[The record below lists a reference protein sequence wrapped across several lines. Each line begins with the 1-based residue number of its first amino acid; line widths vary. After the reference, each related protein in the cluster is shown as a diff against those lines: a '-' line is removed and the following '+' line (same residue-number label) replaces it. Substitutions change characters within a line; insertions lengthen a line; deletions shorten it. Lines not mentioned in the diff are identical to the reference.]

1 MNWLQLQVYFE
12 HAFPVGL
19 QYGGGKVIR
28 PGEAL
33 ETAEEKASKEART
46 RQLLAAYKKKV
57 GLNIDPKLKS
67 ECQKVQFILSLLI
80 TSVKHRRKFTIL
92 SLALEVYC
100 IAFFLIDSA
109 LIHRY

>member
-1 MNWLQLQVYFE
+1 MLFNRIQLQVHFE
-12 HAFPVGL
+12 HAFLVGL

-33 ETAEEKASKEART
+33 ETAEDKAAKEART

-67 ECQKVQFILSLLI
+67 ECQKVHL
-80 TSVKHRRKFTIL
+80 
-92 SLALEVYC
+92 YPN
-100 IAFFLIDSA
+100 
-109 LIHRY
+109 